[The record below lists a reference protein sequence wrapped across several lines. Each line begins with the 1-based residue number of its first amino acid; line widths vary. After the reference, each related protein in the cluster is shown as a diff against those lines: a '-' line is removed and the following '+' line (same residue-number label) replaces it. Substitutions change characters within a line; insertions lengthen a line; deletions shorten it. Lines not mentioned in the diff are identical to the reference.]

1 MIFYGLEL
9 FVFGVEVSDFVLIGD
24 DVIFLVLILLILFQF
39 GNGLLDGFDE
49 VYVSKFRI
57 KYLCYVYCKL
67 RFYFFNNFII

>member
-57 KYLCYVYCKL
+57 KYLCYVYCK
-67 RFYFFNNFII
+67 